1 MLKVARG
8 GGDSSPMAAGMSA
21 QRRRSRK
28 SASASDSLAS
38 LATTTITTT
47 NSAKSSSSSARKT
60 QSSKHHHH
68 HHSTPSSLERIVTD
82 STTTP
87 IISAEES
94 HTAAAATPSLALT
107 SSNNKKSANK
117 AKHSSKKRSTSSITS
132 SLSSL
137 VMTPSADKQI
147 NGTNIDDTSSSPQKK
162 SHKKK
167 RQMSPRSK
175 SKLDSL
181 VMQQQQQQE
190 EGKDDSDEKDKEN
203 PLENSQQQQQQKEE
217 ELIVEGSI
225 VMVAPRTWPGMNKL
239 GGVGRVTA
247 VHLSTSYDL
256 NSQQN
261 IDDNK
266 EEGGGG
272 GSENNS
278 IIDASTTTTYD
289 VSYVLGGKDKNIEA
303 EYVSLHDTNQDA
315 PRERQQRNISSLSM
329 SETNDQD
336 VVTSKKKK
344 SVKKKKRKR
353 VESSLMTTSSI
364 EASPTKTSVDSNR
377 ANLISRG
384 KRLRQLKK
392 VKEQQMTAA
401 AEVAEDEKE
410 IKATT
415 SLKSPAFSL
424 SSQFSN
430 QEESLSPLDYLADS
444 YPKLDT
450 PVLKEYSDKWGD
462 DDEQEVQKE
471 VGEEEEERDDDPSSS
486 VVSTDDEGRTFTPP
500 KRIRRKRSSPAKY
513 YNRDDVMSPPTENK
527 SLEREY
533 GRLALKKQE
542 IERKMKIYKSDA
554 EKINPWAKEAMGSD
568 NGDEGRNSSLLFA
581 HSSSQS
587 EGLSRFRDDE
597 RSNYQARPSGD
608 KPTREEIEFGELVY
622 QRNLTNRRMAELKD
636 GYPKQR
642 SSRPKKKRR
651 RRVVETITRVIHEES
666 EDDASSISDRH
677 LLPSGSG
684 RYVHDY
690 HDQPH
695 HYRSTSSSR
704 YLTDGRHSGSSEAYQ
719 GRDHYADDNIHEP
732 RKRRYS
738 EQVAASGS
746 GSRKTKKSR
755 STSML
760 EDLD

>member
-1 MLKVARG
+1 M
-8 GGDSSPMAAGMSA
+8 
-21 QRRRSRK
+21 
-28 SASASDSLAS
+28 
-38 LATTTITTT
+38 
-47 NSAKSSSSSARKT
+47 
-60 QSSKHHHH
+60 
-68 HHSTPSSLERIVTD
+68 
-82 STTTP
+82 
-87 IISAEES
+87 
-94 HTAAAATPSLALT
+94 
-107 SSNNKKSANK
+107 
-117 AKHSSKKRSTSSITS
+117 
-132 SLSSL
+132 
-137 VMTPSADKQI
+137 
-147 NGTNIDDTSSSPQKK
+147 
-162 SHKKK
+162 
-167 RQMSPRSK
+167 
-175 SKLDSL
+175 
-181 VMQQQQQQE
+181 
-190 EGKDDSDEKDKEN
+190 
-203 PLENSQQQQQQKEE
+203 
-217 ELIVEGSI
+217 
-225 VMVAPRTWPGMNKL
+225 
-239 GGVGRVTA
+239 
-247 VHLSTSYDL
+247 
-256 NSQQN
+256 
-261 IDDNK
+261 
-266 EEGGGG
+266 
-272 GSENNS
+272 
-278 IIDASTTTTYD
+278 
-289 VSYVLGGKDKNIEA
+289 
-303 EYVSLHDTNQDA
+303 HDTNQDA

-329 SETNDQD
+329 SETNDQE
-336 VVTSKKKK
+336 VTRKKKK

-377 ANLISRG
+377 ASSISRG
-384 KRLRQLKK
+384 KRLRQLKN

-410 IKATT
+410 IKATN
-415 SLKSPAFSL
+415 LKSPAFSL

-462 DDEQEVQKE
+462 DDEQKDQKE
-471 VGEEEEERDDDPSSS
+471 VGEESEEERDDDPSSS

-513 YNRDDVMSPPTENK
+513 FNRDDVMSPPTENK

-554 EKINPWAKEAMGSD
+554 EKINPWAKAAMGVD
-568 NGDEGRNSSLLFA
+568 NGDEGRNSSSLFA
-581 HSSSQS
+581 QSSSSQS

-597 RSNYQARPSGD
+597 RSNYQARQ
-608 KPTREEIEFGELVY
+608 PTREEIEFGELVY

-677 LLPSGSG
+677 LLPPGSG

-695 HYRSTSSSR
+695 HYRSRNETSSSR

-719 GRDHYADDNIHEP
+719 GRDHYADDNTHEP

-738 EQVAASGS
+738 EQVTASGS

>member
-1 MLKVARG
+1 MFKVARG
-8 GGDSSPMAAGMSA
+8 GGDPSPMAAGMSA

-28 SASASDSLAS
+28 GASASDSLAS
-38 LATTTITTT
+38 LATTTITTN
-47 NSAKSSSSSARKT
+47 NSAKSSSSARKI

-68 HHSTPSSLERIVTD
+68 HNSTPSSLERIVTD

-87 IISAEES
+87 IISTEES
-94 HTAAAATPSLALT
+94 HTAAAATPSLM

-117 AKHSSKKRSTSSITS
+117 AKPSSKKRSSSSIT

-147 NGTNIDDTSSSPQKK
+147 IGTNIDDTSASPQKK

-181 VMQQQQQQE
+181 VTQQQQE
-190 EGKDDSDEKDKEN
+190 EGIDDSDEKDKEK
-203 PLENSQQQQQQKEE
+203 PPENSQQQQKEE
-217 ELIVEGSI
+217 RPIVEGSI

-247 VHLSTSYDL
+247 VHSSTSYDL
-256 NSQQN
+256 DSQQN
-261 IDDNK
+261 IIDDK

-278 IIDASTTTTYD
+278 IIDASTITTYD

-303 EYVSLHDTNQDA
+303 EYVSLHDTDQDA

-329 SETNDQD
+329 SETNDQE

-377 ANLISRG
+377 ANSISRG

-392 VKEQQMTAA
+392 VKEQQIAV
-401 AEVAEDEKE
+401 AEVAEDENE
-410 IKATT
+410 IKATN
-415 SLKSPAFSL
+415 LKSPAFSL

-462 DDEQEVQKE
+462 DDEQKDQKE
-471 VGEEEEERDDDPSSS
+471 VGDESEEERDDDPSSS

-554 EKINPWAKEAMGSD
+554 EKINPWAKAAMGVD
-568 NGDEGRNSSLLFA
+568 KGDEGRNSSSLFA
-581 HSSSQS
+581 QSSSSQS

-597 RSNYQARPSGD
+597 RSNYQARQ
-608 KPTREEIEFGELVY
+608 PTREEIEFGELVY

-677 LLPSGSG
+677 LLPPGSG

-695 HYRSTSSSR
+695 HYRSRNETSSSR

-732 RKRRYS
+732 KKRRYS
-738 EQVAASGS
+738 EQVTASGS
-746 GSRKTKKSR
+746 GNRKTKKSR

>member
-1 MLKVARG
+1 
-8 GGDSSPMAAGMSA
+8 
-21 QRRRSRK
+21 
-28 SASASDSLAS
+28 
-38 LATTTITTT
+38 
-47 NSAKSSSSSARKT
+47 
-60 QSSKHHHH
+60 
-68 HHSTPSSLERIVTD
+68 
-82 STTTP
+82 
-87 IISAEES
+87 
-94 HTAAAATPSLALT
+94 
-107 SSNNKKSANK
+107 
-117 AKHSSKKRSTSSITS
+117 
-132 SLSSL
+132 
-137 VMTPSADKQI
+137 
-147 NGTNIDDTSSSPQKK
+147 
-162 SHKKK
+162 
-167 RQMSPRSK
+167 
-175 SKLDSL
+175 
-181 VMQQQQQQE
+181 
-190 EGKDDSDEKDKEN
+190 
-203 PLENSQQQQQQKEE
+203 
-217 ELIVEGSI
+217 
-225 VMVAPRTWPGMNKL
+225 
-239 GGVGRVTA
+239 
-247 VHLSTSYDL
+247 
-256 NSQQN
+256 
-261 IDDNK
+261 
-266 EEGGGG
+266 
-272 GSENNS
+272 
-278 IIDASTTTTYD
+278 
-289 VSYVLGGKDKNIEA
+289 
-303 EYVSLHDTNQDA
+303 
-315 PRERQQRNISSLSM
+315 
-329 SETNDQD
+329 
-336 VVTSKKKK
+336 
-344 SVKKKKRKR
+344 
-353 VESSLMTTSSI
+353 
-364 EASPTKTSVDSNR
+364 
-377 ANLISRG
+377 
-384 KRLRQLKK
+384 LKK

-554 EKINPWAKEAMGSD
+554 EKINPWAKEAMGAD
-568 NGDEGRNSSLLFA
+568 NGDEGRNSSSLFA

-666 EDDASSISDRH
+666 EDDVSSISDRH

-684 RYVHDY
+684 RYVHNY

-704 YLTDGRHSGSSEAYQ
+704 YLTDGRRSGSSETYQ
-719 GRDHYADDNIHEP
+719 GRGHYADDNIHEP
-732 RKRRYS
+732 RKRSYS